1 NRNNKTAVLFDA
13 RENTSKKY
21 TIMPES
27 RDFFSA
33 LLYLSN
39 HVQDKGDLWLD
50 ANRLI
55 WKASYVSVG
64 REILKTP
71 LGKTPAIKLK
81 MTFRKISPEPKENT
95 DMLTN
100 QLVNEDNTLYLW
112 ISDDGRNL
120 PLKAK
125 YERKPFPVYWEIV
138 SYHS

>member
-1 NRNNKTAVLFDA
+1 
-13 RENTSKKY
+13 
-21 TIMPES
+21 MPES